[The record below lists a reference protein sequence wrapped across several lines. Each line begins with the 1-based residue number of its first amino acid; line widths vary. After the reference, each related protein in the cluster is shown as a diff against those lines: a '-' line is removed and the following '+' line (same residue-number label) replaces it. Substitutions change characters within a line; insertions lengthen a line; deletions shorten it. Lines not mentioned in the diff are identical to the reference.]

1 MTTAETSYGAADI
14 TVLEGLEAVRKRPGM
29 YIGST
34 GPTGLHHL
42 VWEVVD
48 NSVDEA
54 MAGHCTTIE
63 VTLSEDG
70 SCEVSD
76 DGRGIPV
83 GLHHQYEELTAAE
96 VVLTVLHAG
105 GKFGGEGYKVSGGL
119 HGVGISV
126 VNALSSRVEVEI
138 DRDGS
143 RHYMDFVEGGRL
155 ETRLAVSGD
164 SPDGRTG
171 TTVRFW
177 PDESIFD
184 ETRFRFQTL
193 SERFQMMAFLNR
205 GLRIRLRDERTDENR
220 GEVDYQYEG
229 GIRDFVAHVNASKES
244 LFSEVGY
251 IEGIEDGQEVEVAF
265 QWNTGFNSDGLHS
278 FANGINTL
286 EGGMH
291 EEGFRSA
298 LTAVMNRYAKKRNL
312 LKENDDNL
320 QGEDI
325 REGLTAIISVR
336 LSDPQFEGQTKS
348 KLGNVEMRS
357 LVQRTTNDRLADW
370 LEEHPPEAKAIVQKA
385 INAQRARVAAQDA
398 RKSARRK
405 SALDGAGMPD
415 KLKDCA
421 SKDPRES
428 ELFIVEGDS
437 AGGSAVQARDPR
449 TMAILPIRG
458 KILNVER
465 ARADRML
472 KNNEIQTLIQA
483 IGSGFGDDFDVG
495 RIRYHKVI
503 LLCDADVDGSHIRT
517 LLLTFFFRQMR
528 PMVEAGHVYIAQPP
542 LYSTVVGREKV
553 YLKDD
558 HAKEAF
564 LVENPSHKREF
575 QRLKGLGEMDFDE
588 LKETTMDPS
597 RRSLLQVT
605 VEMLAIAD
613 EVFST
618 LMGEDVESR
627 KRFIQTNAR
636 DVRFLDI

>member
-244 LFSEVGY
+244 LFAEVGY

-312 LKENDDNL
+312 LKDNDDNL

-542 LYSTVVGREKV
+542 LYSTVVGREKI

-564 LVENPSHKREF
+564 LVENPGHKREF